1 MKNLKINLKRK
12 IMGRSVC
19 KGDVSMK
26 RKFLMLNILLILV
39 LTLGCTSNS
48 NGDSSSTKNDGK
60 AVTNKSP
67 VTKEKSNK
75 AKVKTSVSK
84 EKKKELNLRSYYPI
98 KENTKHIYKG
108 TGNEFASFNVQTLY
122 TKENKVQNRFDNGG
136 TVAMEVIEVK
146 DDAVT
151 KLISREEVYYRENFL
166 SDSVLKSRDKKKDE
180 ILLKAPL
187 KKGNTWT
194 LNDGRKRTIT
204 NISSNVKTPLKT
216 YKAIEVTTQGKGKDK
231 TMEYYAKDVGLIKTV
246 FLSDGMEVKSEL
258 QTIEE
263 NTKFTQSI
271 KFYYGY
277 YDDNTQEYK
286 IKYKENDVD
295 FKTNDITR
303 KVLENAYKDTLKGI
317 GESVLTK
324 NTKINYLYLNK
335 DGMVYIDLSKDF
347 IKELNLGSGY
357 EAVALDALAATFG
370 NYYGATKVVLTI
382 DGGDY
387 ESGHIVLGKGDYLK
401 VKPEGVPNSEVP
413 VPDVPKPNVSA
424 YYPIK
429 ENTKRIYQGSGIE
442 YSSFNVYAAYTNKN
456 RIQNRVD
463 NGGTVLAEIIEV
475 KDDSITQILSRGEI
489 YYRENLLSDKILNA
503 RDKKK
508 DEILL
513 KAPLKKGNTWTLND
527 GSKRTI
533 TNISADVK
541 TPLKTYKAIEVTT
554 QGKGKDKTIEYYA
567 ENVGLV
573 KTVFIS
579 DGMEVKSELKAIEE
593 NATLTQNIK
602 FFYPNI
608 DSTKLYYKEKSVDFK
623 TNDITRQTLQ
633 KVYKDI
639 LKDTGTTVLTKNT
652 KINYLYLNRDG
663 MVYIDLSKDFLKE
676 MNAGSSYEGMI
687 LQSIAATFGDYYGAN
702 KVVLTIDGGD
712 YESGHIVLGKGDYL
726 EVVTKDAINKK

>member
-98 KENTKHIYKG
+98 KENIKHIYKG

-204 NISSNVKTPLKT
+204 NISSN
-216 YKAIEVTTQGKGKDK
+216 
-231 TMEYYAKDVGLIKTV
+231 
-246 FLSDGMEVKSEL
+246 
-258 QTIEE
+258 
-263 NTKFTQSI
+263 
-271 KFYYGY
+271 
-277 YDDNTQEYK
+277 
-286 IKYKENDVD
+286 
-295 FKTNDITR
+295 
-303 KVLENAYKDTLKGI
+303 
-317 GESVLTK
+317 
-324 NTKINYLYLNK
+324 
-335 DGMVYIDLSKDF
+335 
-347 IKELNLGSGY
+347 
-357 EAVALDALAATFG
+357 
-370 NYYGATKVVLTI
+370 
-382 DGGDY
+382 
-387 ESGHIVLGKGDYLK
+387 
-401 VKPEGVPNSEVP
+401 
-413 VPDVPKPNVSA
+413 
-424 YYPIK
+424 
-429 ENTKRIYQGSGIE
+429 
-442 YSSFNVYAAYTNKN
+442 
-456 RIQNRVD
+456 
-463 NGGTVLAEIIEV
+463 
-475 KDDSITQILSRGEI
+475 
-489 YYRENLLSDKILNA
+489 
-503 RDKKK
+503 
-508 DEILL
+508 
-513 KAPLKKGNTWTLND
+513 
-527 GSKRTI
+527 
-533 TNISADVK
+533 VK